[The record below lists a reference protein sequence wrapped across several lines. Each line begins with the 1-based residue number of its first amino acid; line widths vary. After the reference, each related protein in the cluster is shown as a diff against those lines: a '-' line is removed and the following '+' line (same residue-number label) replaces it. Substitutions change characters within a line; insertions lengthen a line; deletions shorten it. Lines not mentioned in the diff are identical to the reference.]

1 MRYLIITDVHGNLP
15 ALEAVLDTPEAR
27 SCHQILSLGDQINY
41 GPQPRQVVERL
52 RALGA
57 VMLLGN
63 HEERLSHLQEPAFQ
77 QYNWAMLHWSAQQA
91 ADVLPSLPP
100 TWQEGSVL
108 CTHACPGDVYG
119 LLWPDDL
126 PGVLDTL
133 PEGVTHLITGH
144 NHIRWRVEHR
154 GRLAVNPGALGMLE
168 TAQGGIAP
176 FAVLD
181 MGGPEPVIACHAVP
195 YDTEALTRAFVSS
208 GCWKAAP
215 EMSRI
220 ALTAMRYGY
229 EAYPIRMVRRI
240 MALCQ
245 AHGLSFGSREG
256 WQLADAALPWR
267 EEMSTEAYWKKLER
281 ENP

>member
-15 ALEAVLDTPEAR
+15 ALEAVLATPEAR

-77 QYNWAMLHWSAQQA
+77 QYNWAMLQWSAQQA

-168 TAQGGIAP
+168 TAQGGIA
-176 FAVLD
+176 
-181 MGGPEPVIACHAVP
+181 
-195 YDTEALTRAFVSS
+195 
-208 GCWKAAP
+208 
-215 EMSRI
+215 
-220 ALTAMRYGY
+220 LTAMRYGC

-240 MALCQ
+240 MAQCQ